1 MSRRRRQSLSPTLF
15 PFLAVLV
22 CTLGTLI
29 LLLALVAQ
37 KANQDAQHLAEE
49 SAQQAAAQQAVA
61 EESANSLPTLESLQD
76 SLQEEAFR
84 LEQLV
89 AARDQ
94 QTADLEHRRNQL
106 ANVEDHLRRISE
118 RLKAISNALESAAD
132 EASAP
137 AATADELSQLK
148 KKIVQQQVVVRQL
161 RQEVQ
166 TAQPRFVIV
175 PHQGVNGTQRRP
187 LYVECHSK
195 GVTIWPE
202 GVQISTWYL
211 ENSDAAANP
220 LDAALRAARFYAL
233 QNYGDETAPYPM
245 LIVRPNGVESYY
257 AARSA
262 MKQWDDQFG
271 YELVP
276 HQMELAYPPSD
287 PQMKQRVD
295 YAVKEASRQVSQQSL
310 ARKISGRGGLT
321 GGSAASRNRNAGS
334 GRLSGNSDRFPA
346 GQAGA
351 PSRRSTTPP
360 KITASQLERQ
370 SRQPSMGGTR
380 LSPWSNPVTA
390 SNQPFSADQARRR
403 LEDKMGQT
411 AESFAGGQRFSP
423 FDRPLDPPQT
433 SSEGVSWLSENG
445 GQPRESQSTQQ
456 PTPGA
461 SWSDALAGQ
470 PVDGARLDGASVKRA
485 SGPNSQPATEP
496 FADSSGQPS
505 GPKSDQPYATGD
517 ALQGGRPQRRVTGNA
532 SANMPN
538 PYSAGPFGGGATDS
552 MQQQARQAARQ
563 QQASQAAA
571 NAQQQATSSPRSQ
584 SASSGSPMV
593 RPEGQ
598 NWALPG
604 NLARQRGIEIV
615 RSIVV
620 EVYPDRFVLP
630 AGPRNP
636 NAERYSV
643 GDLGIHQA
651 TLQLATS
658 LRDRISRWGAA
669 APGSRWSPMLRVK
682 VMPGAELRYQ
692 QLSQLMSQ
700 SGIEVVPYPERQA
713 RTPVGGSVN
722 DLDGNQQPNAAA
734 TEIR

>member
-37 KANQDAQHLAEE
+37 NANQDAQQIAEE
-49 SAQQAAAQQAVA
+49 TAQRVAAQQAVA
-61 EESANSLPTLESLQD
+61 EEVADSVPSLESLQD
-76 SLQEEAFR
+76 SLQEESFR

-89 AARDQ
+89 AARDE
-94 QTADLEHRRNQL
+94 QTADLEYRRNQL

-118 RLKAISNALESAAD
+118 RLQAISAALQAAED

-137 AATADELSQLK
+137 AATADEISRLK
-148 KKIVQQQVVVRQL
+148 KQIVDQQVVVRQL

-187 LYVECHSK
+187 IYVECHSK

-202 GVQISTWYL
+202 GVRINTWYL

-233 QNYGDETAPYPM
+233 QSYGDETAPYPM

-287 PQMKQRVD
+287 PQMKQRMD
-295 YAVKEASRQVSQQSL
+295 YAVKEASRKVSNQSL
-310 ARKISGRGGLT
+310 VRKAYGSGGLT
-321 GGSAASRNRNAGS
+321 GGSAASRNRYAGS
-334 GRLSGNSDRFPA
+334 GRFSDNSNRFRARQP
-346 GQAGA
+346 GD
-351 PSRRSTTPP
+351 PRRRSTTPP

-380 LSPWSNPVTA
+380 LSPWSNPVTT

-411 AESFAGGQRFSP
+411 ADSLAGGERFNP
-423 FDRPLDPPQT
+423 FDRPLDPQP
-433 SSEGVSWLSENG
+433 SSSGGTSWLSDNQ
-445 GQPRESQSTQQ
+445 GQPGGTPSTQP

-461 SWSDALAGQ
+461 SWNDALAGQ
-470 PVDGARLDGASVKRA
+470 PVDATSDQNRQPRA
-485 SGPNSQPATEP
+485 DQLSADQ
-496 FADSSGQPS
+496 FADQSGQPLDPNS
-505 GPKSDQPYATGD
+505 NQPYATGD
-517 ALQGGRPQRRVTGNA
+517 ALEGGRPQRRAGGDV

-538 PYSAGPFGGGATDS
+538 PYAAGPFGGGATDDP
-552 MQQQARQAARQ
+552 
-563 QQASQAAA
+563 QQASQAAQRV
-571 NAQQQATSSPRSQ
+571 AQQASQAAQQNAAANQQQDSNAANVQ
-584 SASSGSPMV
+584 ASASVSPMV

-604 NLARQRGIEIV
+604 NLARRRGIEIV
-615 RSIVV
+615 RSISV

-636 NAERYSV
+636 NAESYSV
-643 GDLGIHQA
+643 RDLGIHRA
-651 TLQLATS
+651 TLELATS

-669 APGSRWSPMLRVK
+669 APGSRWSPMLRVR
-682 VMPGAELRYQ
+682 VMPGGETRYQ

-713 RTPVGGSVN
+713 SAPAGGS
-722 DLDGNQQPNAAA
+722 GNELNQPRGSAA